1 MNSPVEFVTILT
13 WYLRLCSSSRQQ
25 CSMPCLRR
33 TLLTLSSDNNYTFS
47 FPLSTTW
54 AEQMERDT
62 PWPAATVTS
71 WWHHARDRQWK
82 WFGLFFLYW
91 NDSRCLFEI
100 NIKLV
105 LTAGI
110 ECKSSIHNLHRIK
123 ASAERST
130 FSNTDII
137 SRYRIARMQSDIS
150 RASLL
155 KGNVTF
161 LLESLNYSFASQS
174 FLVAD
179 SSRYKAPSFSFLQ
192 WEKAFL
198 YKPLMLLLRYTRSQ
212 TSPCWTL
219 HLINRLLL

>member
-1 MNSPVEFVTILT
+1 MHVTDSGNDLV
-13 WYLRLCSSSRQQ
+13 YF
-25 CSMPCLRR
+25 
-33 TLLTLSSDNNYTFS
+33 FS
-47 FPLSTTW
+47 TEMTQD
-54 AEQMERDT
+54 A
-62 PWPAATVTS
+62 
-71 WWHHARDRQWK
+71 
-82 WFGLFFLYW
+82 FL
-91 NDSRCLFEI
+91 EI

-123 ASAERST
+123 ASVEWST

-174 FLVAD
+174 FLVAY

-192 WEKAFL
+192 
-198 YKPLMLLLRYTRSQ
+198 
-212 TSPCWTL
+212 
-219 HLINRLLL
+219 